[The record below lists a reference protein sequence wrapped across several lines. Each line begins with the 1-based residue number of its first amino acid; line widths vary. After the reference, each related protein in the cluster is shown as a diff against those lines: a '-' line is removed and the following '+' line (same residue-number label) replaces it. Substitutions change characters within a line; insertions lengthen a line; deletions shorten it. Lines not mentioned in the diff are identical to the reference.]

1 MGRRPWKCSRYI
13 KNKPYIKSRYCRG
26 VPEAKIKIFDV
37 GKKKLPVDAF
47 PACVHLLSLEKEQ
60 ISSESLEAA
69 RITTNK
75 HMIKTVG
82 KDSFHI
88 RVRLHPYNII
98 RINKM
103 LTCAGADRLQT
114 GMRGAYGKPYGLAA
128 RVTINQ
134 IMFSIRTTLKGE
146 DHACEALRKCKA
158 KFPGRQ
164 LVYVSRNW
172 GFSPFPKDVYTDG
185 RQMTAEGKIT
195 WKGFALSTF
204 LFRSLSQNTTLPLA
218 PHAKSLPST
227 PFIFCHCPL
236 SFLPFPSRIAKCAR
250 GAFLRHV
257 RWFCF

>member
-1 MGRRPWKCSRYI
+1 
-13 KNKPYIKSRYCRG
+13 

-37 GKKKLPVDAF
+37 GKKKLPVDTF

-69 RITTNK
+69 RITANK
-75 HMIKTVG
+75 HMINCVG
-82 KDSFHI
+82 KDNFHI

-134 IMFSIRTTLKGE
+134 VMFSIRTTLKGE
-146 DHACEALRKCKA
+146 EAACEALRKSKA

-172 GFSPFPKDVYTDG
+172 GFSPFPKDVFIEG
-185 RQMTAEGKIT
+185 RQADTPDGVKIN
-195 WKGFALSTF
+195 WKGAIGSIRPDGVGTKLVSKRSVRLSK
-204 LFRSLSQNTTLPLA
+204 LGIYHKSSGDIKDRASDAMRLNWTL
-218 PHAKSLPST
+218 
-227 PFIFCHCPL
+227 
-236 SFLPFPSRIAKCAR
+236 
-250 GAFLRHV
+250 
-257 RWFCF
+257 

>member
-1 MGRRPWKCSRYI
+1 MWFTDP
-13 KNKPYIKSRYCRG
+13 
-26 VPEAKIKIFDV
+26 KIKIYDV
-37 GKKKLPVDAF
+37 GRKKVTCDQF

-195 WKGFALSTF
+195 WKGATGIIKGDGVGTKFAS
-204 LFRSLSQNTTLPLA
+204 
-218 PHAKSLPST
+218 AKSVRLSKLGIWHKTSGDIKSRPSEAMRLNWT
-227 PFIFCHCPL
+227 L
-236 SFLPFPSRIAKCAR
+236 
-250 GAFLRHV
+250 
-257 RWFCF
+257 

>member
-75 HMIKTVG
+75 HIINSVG
-82 KDSFHI
+82 KDNFHI
-88 RVRLHPYNII
+88 RVRLHPFNII

-114 GMRGAYGKPYGLAA
+114 GMRGAYGKPYGLSA
-128 RVTINQ
+128 RVKINQ
-134 IMFSIRTTLKGE
+134 VMFSIRTTLKGE
-146 DHACEALRKCKA
+146 EHACEALRKCKA

-164 LVYVSRNW
+164 LVYASRNW
-172 GFSPFPKDVYTDG
+172 GFTPFPKDVFMAG
-185 RQMTAEGKIT
+185 RQMTQEGT
-195 WKGFALSTF
+195 VEW
-204 LFRSLSQNTTLPLA
+204 
-218 PHAKSLPST
+218 
-227 PFIFCHCPL
+227 
-236 SFLPFPSRIAKCAR
+236 R
-250 GAFLRHV
+250 GATGIIKGDGVGTNFASSKSV
-257 RWFCF
+257 RLSKLGIWHKTSGDIKDRASDAMRLNWTL